1 MRMGNLFTAK
11 AVSRAEMSSTRLRV
25 GIDHLTVVP
34 APAVDEDGQ
43 STPDPVDD
51 EAS

>member
-1 MRMGNLFTAK
+1 MRMGNLFTAGG
-11 AVSRAEMSSTRLRV
+11 VSGTEMSSTRPRV

-34 APAVDEDGQ
+34 APAADEDGQ